1 MKIGWKIYFIILSF
15 LLLIAYFDIISKG
28 STFFDY
34 LDIIISLI
42 ALLGLFG
49 YSFRKQIFEMRLWQ
63 TWLFVIVNW
72 DILYNLV
79 LTHTLGVAQNNIKL
93 GFIEYIISVFMVLP
107 EYIALYLYGLNRQ
120 IYGRTITSALNPTRL
135 RRAGETVR

>member
-107 EYIALYLYGLNRQ
+107 EYIALYLYGFKSSDLWKDHNISSQ
-120 IYGRTITSALNPTRL
+120 SDAASP
-135 RRAGETVR
+135 RR